1 MKDKFESSSLSSTLK
16 SLVDR
21 LGELNDIQQK
31 SVESGRSSADTMVH
45 KAMEDGIL
53 DNIHNATRDQLHKL
67 KYYKFKYYYEY
78 NDDDVLLGE
87 VRKRLRE
94 NKLQKILS

>member
-1 MKDKFESSSLSSTLK
+1 MKELICLLEKVSDDISNITDITKRSKEIGVTTDVAFTLK
-16 SLVDR
+16 S
-21 LGELNDIQQK
+21 I
-31 SVESGRSSADTMVH
+31 
-45 KAMEDGIL
+45 EDGIMN
-53 DNIHNATRDQLHKL
+53 NIHNATRDQLDKL

-78 NDDDVLLGE
+78 NDDDVFLGE

>member
-1 MKDKFESSSLSSTLK
+1 MKELICLLEKVSDDIRNITDITKRSKEIGVTTDVAFTLK
-16 SLVDR
+16 S
-21 LGELNDIQQK
+21 I
-31 SVESGRSSADTMVH
+31 
-45 KAMEDGIL
+45 EDGIMN
-53 DNIHNATRDQLHKL
+53 NIHNATRDQLHKL

-78 NDDDVLLGE
+78 NDDDVFLGE